1 MLLFLFCA
9 FVTGRKLNEYLAL
22 VVEIVPYEK
31 CTDGHSHLLV
41 GPFHASV
48 PTVPGGQNKEEIRK
62 KV

>member
-1 MLLFLFCA
+1 MLLYLFCA

-48 PTVPGGQNKEEIRK
+48 PTVPSKQTGLRLGK